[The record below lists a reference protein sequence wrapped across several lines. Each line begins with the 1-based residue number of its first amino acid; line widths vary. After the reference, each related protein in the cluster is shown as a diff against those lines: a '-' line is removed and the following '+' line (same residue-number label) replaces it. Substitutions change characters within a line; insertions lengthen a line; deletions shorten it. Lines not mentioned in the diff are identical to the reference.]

1 MKQDARYLPVQ
12 KAVQGVLATVAF
24 PCAVHAEL
32 LSAEDRCL
40 IFSQNSNLPFGAAS
54 IIKLPLLICVAQ
66 LVELG
71 ELAWNRPIRLTVPAP
86 HGTGLLEHLDSTR
99 PWSVQDL
106 CIMMM
111 GVSDNMACNQL
122 IEEIGIE
129 RLNDVLRGLGYEA
142 SSIRRRM
149 MDHETLARGIDN
161 SVTGAEIAD
170 MLAQLYAHRLISN
183 AVSERILGYLRMN
196 QLRDLIAWPLPG
208 SAVLAGKTGGM
219 PGSLL
224 DAELVSVAG
233 GPTYSLCVFASG
245 FERAAQAKRTM
256 VEVSEMIYSAASG
269 NRSGERAGS
278 A

>member
-1 MKQDARYLPVQ
+1 MKQDTRYLPVQ
-12 KAVQGVLATVAF
+12 KALQGVLATVTF

-54 IIKLPLLICVAQ
+54 IIKLPVLVCVAQ

-71 ELAWNRPIRLTVPAP
+71 DLAWDRPIRLTVAAP
-86 HGTGLLEHLDSTR
+86 HGTGLLEYLDMSR

-129 RLNDVLRGLGYEA
+129 RLNDVLHDLGYEA
-142 SSIRRRM
+142 TSIRRRM
-149 MDHETLARGIDN
+149 MDHEMLARGIDN
-161 SVTGAEIAD
+161 SVTAADIAD
-170 MLAQLYAHRLISN
+170 MLARLYIHHLVSN
-183 AVSERILGYLRMN
+183 EASQRMLGYLRMN
-196 QLRDLIAWPLPG
+196 QLKDLIAWTLPG
-208 SAVLAGKTGGM
+208 SAALAGKTGGM

-224 DAELVSVAG
+224 DAELVSVAD

-245 FERAAQAKRTM
+245 FDRAVQAKRLMTQ
-256 VEVSEMIYSAASG
+256 VSERVYEAVAGGRSA
-269 NRSGERAGS
+269 NCI
-278 A
+278 

>member
-1 MKQDARYLPVQ
+1 MKQDVRYFPVQ
-12 KAVQGVLATVAF
+12 KALQGVLATVTF

-54 IIKLPLLICVAQ
+54 IIKLPVLVCVAQ

-71 ELAWNRPIRLTVPAP
+71 DLAWDRPIRLTVAAP
-86 HGTGLLEHLDSTR
+86 HGTGLLEHLDRSG

-129 RLNDVLRGLGYEA
+129 RLNDVLHDLGYEA
-142 SSIRRRM
+142 TSIRRRM
-149 MDHETLARGIDN
+149 MDHEMLARGIDN
-161 SVTGAEIAD
+161 SVTAADIAD
-170 MLAQLYAHRLISN
+170 MLARLYIHRLVSN
-183 AVSERILGYLRMN
+183 EASQRMLGYLRMN
-196 QLRDLIAWPLPG
+196 QLKDLIAWTLPG
-208 SAVLAGKTGGM
+208 SAALAGKTGGM

-224 DAELVSVAG
+224 DAELVSVAD

-245 FERAAQAKRTM
+245 FDRAVQAKRLMT
-256 VEVSEMIYSAASG
+256 EVSERVYEAVAGGRSA
-269 NRSGERAGS
+269 NCV
-278 A
+278 

>member
-1 MKQDARYLPVQ
+1 MKQDTRYLLVQ
-12 KAVQGVLATVAF
+12 KALQGVLATVAF
-24 PCAVHAEL
+24 PCSVHAEL
-32 LSAEDRCL
+32 LNAEDRCL
-40 IFSQNSNLPFGAAS
+40 IFSQNSSLPFGAAS
-54 IIKLPLLICVAQ
+54 IIKLPILVCVAQ

-71 ELAWNRPIRLTVPAP
+71 ELAWDQPIRLTVPAP
-86 HGTGLLEHLDSTR
+86 HGTGLLEHLDSTC

-142 SSIRRRM
+142 TSVRRRM

-161 SVTGAEIAD
+161 SVTAAEIAD
-170 MLAQLYAHRLISN
+170 MLAQLYAHRL
-183 AVSERILGYLRMN
+183 VSDAACERILGYLRMN
-196 QLRDLIAWPLPG
+196 QLRDLVAWPLPG
-208 SAVLAGKTGGM
+208 TAALAGKTGGM

-233 GPTYSLCVFASG
+233 GPTYSLCVFVSG
-245 FERAAQAKRTM
+245 FERAAQAKRVM
-256 VEVSEMIYSAASG
+256 AEVSEMIYGAVSG
-269 NRSGERAGS
+269 SRSS
-278 A
+278 DCV

>member
-1 MKQDARYLPVQ
+1 MKQDTRYLPVQ
-12 KAVQGVLATVAF
+12 KALQGILATIAF

-54 IIKLPLLICVAQ
+54 IIKLPLLVCVAQ

-71 ELAWNRPIRLTVPAP
+71 ELAWDRPIRLTVPAP
-86 HGTGLLEHLDSTR
+86 HGTGLLEHLDRSR

-106 CIMMM
+106 CMMMM

-129 RLNDVLRGLGYEA
+129 RLNDVLHDLGYEA
-142 SSIRRRM
+142 TSIRRRM

-161 SVTGAEIAD
+161 SVTAADIAD
-170 MLAQLYAHRLISN
+170 MLAQLCVHRLVSN
-183 AVSERILGYLRMN
+183 EASQRMLGYLRMN
-196 QLRDLIAWPLPG
+196 QLKDLVAWPLPG
-208 SAVLAGKTGGM
+208 SAALAGKTGGM

-224 DAELVSVAG
+224 DAELVSVAD

-245 FERAAQAKRTM
+245 FERAVQAKRLM
-256 VEVSEMIYSAASG
+256 VQASERVYEAVSGGRSADCI
-269 NRSGERAGS
+269 
-278 A
+278 

>member
-1 MKQDARYLPVQ
+1 MKQDVRYFPVQ
-12 KAVQGVLATVAF
+12 KALQGVLATVTF
-24 PCAVHAEL
+24 PCAVHVEL

-54 IIKLPLLICVAQ
+54 IIKLPVLVCVAQ

-71 ELAWNRPIRLTVPAP
+71 DLAWGRPIRLTVAAP
-86 HGTGLLEHLDSTR
+86 HGTGLLEHLDRSG

-129 RLNDVLRGLGYEA
+129 RLNDVLHDLGYEA
-142 SSIRRRM
+142 TSIRRRM
-149 MDHETLARGIDN
+149 MDHEMLARGIDN
-161 SVTGAEIAD
+161 SVTAADIAD
-170 MLAQLYAHRLISN
+170 MLARLYIHRLVSN
-183 AVSERILGYLRMN
+183 EASQRMLGYLRMN
-196 QLRDLIAWPLPG
+196 QLKDLIAWTLPG
-208 SAVLAGKTGGM
+208 SAALAGKTGGM

-224 DAELVSVAG
+224 DAELVSVAD

-245 FERAAQAKRTM
+245 FDRAVQAKRLMTQ
-256 VEVSEMIYSAASG
+256 VSEQVYEAVAGGHSADCI
-269 NRSGERAGS
+269 
-278 A
+278 

>member
-1 MKQDARYLPVQ
+1 MKQDTRYLPVQ
-12 KAVQGVLATVAF
+12 KALRGVLATVAF

-54 IIKLPLLICVAQ
+54 IIKLPLLVCVAQ

-71 ELAWNRPIRLTVPAP
+71 ELAWDRPIRLTVPAP
-86 HGTGLLEHLDSTR
+86 HGTGLLEHLDSSC

-129 RLNDVLRGLGYEA
+129 RLSDILRGLGYKA
-142 SSIRRRM
+142 TSIRRRM
-149 MDHETLARGIDN
+149 MDHETLAGGIDN
-161 SVTGAEIAD
+161 SVTAAEIAG

-183 AVSERILGYLRMN
+183 AASERILGYLRMN
-196 QLRDLIAWPLPG
+196 QLRDLVAWPLPG
-208 SAVLAGKTGGM
+208 SAALAGKTGGM
-219 PGSLL
+219 SGSLL
-224 DAELVSVAG
+224 DAELVTVSG

-245 FERAAQAKRTM
+245 FERAAQAKRVM
-256 VEVSEMIYSAASG
+256 AEVSDMIYSAVSG
-269 NRSGERAGS
+269 SRSS
-278 A
+278 DCV

>member
-1 MKQDARYLPVQ
+1 MKQDARYLSVQ
-12 KAVQGVLATVAF
+12 KALQGVLATVTF

-54 IIKLPLLICVAQ
+54 IIKLPVLVCVAQ

-71 ELAWNRPIRLTVPAP
+71 DLVWDRPIRLTVAAP
-86 HGTGLLEHLDSTR
+86 HGTGLLEYLDRSR

-129 RLNDVLRGLGYEA
+129 RLNDVLHDLGYEA
-142 SSIRRRM
+142 TSIRRRM
-149 MDHETLARGIDN
+149 MDHEMLARGIDN
-161 SVTGAEIAD
+161 SVTAADIAD
-170 MLAQLYAHRLISN
+170 MLARLYAHRLVSN
-183 AVSERILGYLRMN
+183 EASQRMLGYLRMN
-196 QLRDLIAWPLPG
+196 QLKDLIAWTLPG
-208 SAVLAGKTGGM
+208 SAALAGKTGGM

-224 DAELVSVAG
+224 DAELVSVAD

-245 FERAAQAKRTM
+245 FDRAVQAKRLMTQ
-256 VEVSEMIYSAASG
+256 VSERVYEAVSGGRSADCI
-269 NRSGERAGS
+269 
-278 A
+278 

>member
-1 MKQDARYLPVQ
+1 MKQDVRYFPVQ
-12 KAVQGVLATVAF
+12 KALQGVLATVTF

-54 IIKLPLLICVAQ
+54 IIKLPVLVCVAQ

-71 ELAWNRPIRLTVPAP
+71 DLAWDRPICLTVPAP
-86 HGTGLLEHLDSTR
+86 HGTGLLEHLDTSR

-106 CIMMM
+106 CVMMM

-129 RLNDVLRGLGYEA
+129 RLNDVLLDLGYEKTR
-142 SSIRRRM
+142 IRRRM
-149 MDHETLARGIDN
+149 MDHQMLARGIDN
-161 SVTGAEIAD
+161 SVTAADIAD
-170 MLAQLYAHRLISN
+170 MLAQLYAHRLVSN
-183 AVSERILGYLRMN
+183 EASQRVLGYLHMN
-196 QLRDLIAWPLPG
+196 QLKDLIAWPLPG
-208 SAVLAGKTGGM
+208 SAALAGKTGGM

-224 DAELVSVAG
+224 DAELVSVPD

-245 FERAAQAKRTM
+245 FDRAVQAKRLMT
-256 VEVSEMIYSAASG
+256 EVSERVYEAVAGGRSA
-269 NRSGERAGS
+269 NCV
-278 A
+278 

>member
-1 MKQDARYLPVQ
+1 MREDARYLPVQ
-12 KAVQGVLATVAF
+12 KALQEILATIAF

-54 IIKLPLLICVAQ
+54 IIKLPLLVCVAQ

-71 ELAWNRPIRLTVPAP
+71 ELAWDRPIRLTAPAP
-86 HGTGLLEHLDSTR
+86 HGTGLLEHLDRSR

-122 IEEIGIE
+122 IEEIGLE
-129 RLNDVLRGLGYEA
+129 RLDDVLHDLGYEA
-142 SSIRRRM
+142 TSIRRRM
-149 MDHETLARGIDN
+149 MDHETLGRGIDN
-161 SVTGAEIAD
+161 NVTTTEVAD
-170 MLAQLYAHRLISN
+170 MLAQLYMHRLVSN
-183 AVSERILGYLRMN
+183 AASERMLGYLRMN
-196 QLRDLIAWPLPG
+196 QLKDLIAWPLPG

-219 PGSLL
+219 PGFLL
-224 DAELVSVAG
+224 DAELVSVAD

-245 FERAAQAKRTM
+245 FERAAQAKRVM
-256 VEVSEMIYSAASG
+256 AEVSEMIYSAVSG
-269 NRSGERAGS
+269 SRCGERAGS

>member
-1 MKQDARYLPVQ
+1 MKQDTRYLPVQ
-12 KAVQGVLATVAF
+12 KALQGILATIAF

-54 IIKLPLLICVAQ
+54 IIKLPLLVCVAQ

-71 ELAWNRPIRLTVPAP
+71 ELAWDRPIRLTVPAP
-86 HGTGLLEHLDSTR
+86 HGTGLLEHLDKSG

-129 RLNDVLRGLGYEA
+129 RLNDVLQDLGYQA
-142 SSIRRRM
+142 TSIRRQM

-161 SVTGAEIAD
+161 SVTAAEIAD
-170 MLAQLYAHRLISN
+170 MLARLHAHRLVSN
-183 AVSERILGYLRMN
+183 EASQRILDYLRMN
-196 QLRDLIAWPLPG
+196 QLKDLIAWPLPG
-208 SAVLAGKTGGM
+208 SAALAGKTGGM

-224 DAELVSVAG
+224 DAELVSVAD

-245 FERAAQAKRTM
+245 FDRAVQAKRLM
-256 VEVSEMIYSAASG
+256 VQVSERVYEAVSGSCSADCV
-269 NRSGERAGS
+269 
-278 A
+278 

>member
-1 MKQDARYLPVQ
+1 MRQDTQYLPLQ
-12 KAVQGVLATVAF
+12 KALHEILATIAF

-32 LSAEDRCL
+32 LRAEDRCL
-40 IFSQNSNLPFGAAS
+40 IFSQNSNLSFGAAS
-54 IIKLPLLICVAQ
+54 IIKLPLLVCVAQ

-71 ELAWNRPIRLTVPAP
+71 ELAWDRPIRLTVIAP
-86 HGTGLLEHLDSTR
+86 HGTGLLEHLDKSR

-129 RLNDVLRGLGYEA
+129 RLNDVLHDLGYEA
-142 SSIRRRM
+142 TSIRRRM
-149 MDHETLARGIDN
+149 MDHEALGRGIDN
-161 SVTGAEIAD
+161 SVTAAEVAD
-170 MLAQLYAHRLISN
+170 MLAQLYAHRLISS
-183 AVSERILGYLRMN
+183 AASERILGYLHMN

-208 SAVLAGKTGGM
+208 SAALAGKTGGM

-224 DAELVSVAG
+224 DAELVSVAD

-245 FERAAQAKRTM
+245 FERAAQAKRVM
-256 VEVSEMIYSAASG
+256 AEVSEMIYSAVSG
-269 NRSGERAGS
+269 NRRGERAD
-278 A
+278 

>member
-1 MKQDARYLPVQ
+1 MKQDVRYFPVQ
-12 KAVQGVLATVAF
+12 KALQGVLATVTF

-54 IIKLPLLICVAQ
+54 IIKLPVLVCVAQ

-71 ELAWNRPIRLTVPAP
+71 DLAWDRPIRLTVAAP
-86 HGTGLLEHLDSTR
+86 HGTGLLEYLDMSR

-129 RLNDVLRGLGYEA
+129 RLNDVLHDLGYEA
-142 SSIRRRM
+142 TSIRRRM
-149 MDHETLARGIDN
+149 MDHEMLARGIDN
-161 SVTGAEIAD
+161 SVTAADIAD
-170 MLAQLYAHRLISN
+170 MLARLYIHHLVSN
-183 AVSERILGYLRMN
+183 EASQRMLGYLRMN
-196 QLRDLIAWPLPG
+196 QLKDLIAWTLPG
-208 SAVLAGKTGGM
+208 SAALAGKTGGM

-224 DAELVSVAG
+224 DAELVSVAD

-245 FERAAQAKRTM
+245 FDRAVQAKRLMTQ
-256 VEVSEMIYSAASG
+256 VSERVYEAVAGGRSA
-269 NRSGERAGS
+269 NCV
-278 A
+278 